1 MADHI
6 AVMLD
11 LKHHI
16 EQAGEDIPDIH
27 VARAM
32 IISLPKTQ
40 TWDVV
45 KITLF
50 EVTELTSEIVSSKLL
65 QEANRQT
72 HEKASETAL
81 VASNKKGKGCGRGAG

>member
-1 MADHI
+1 
-6 AVMLD
+6 MLG
-11 LKHHI
+11 LKYQI

-40 TWDVV
+40 TWDYVV

-50 EVTELTSEIVSSKLL
+50 EVAKLTSEVVSSKLL
-65 QEANRQT
+65 QEANR
-72 HEKASETAL
+72 
-81 VASNKKGKGCGRGAG
+81 